1 MNELETAIDWWA
13 NFAARIELEQQH
25 FDDYLNDLDSRRSL
39 ARRIAEV
46 ADADDRRALLKK
58 LKIADETFIRS
69 TDSYPDG
76 IVAWNTP
83 FHPDTD
89 WMFYRLPR
97 KIGADFPQA

>member
-1 MNELETAIDWWA
+1 MDDLNASIEWWTA
-13 NFAARIELEQQH
+13 FAHRVHIEQQH

-39 ARRIAEV
+39 GRRLDEV
-46 ADADDRRALLKK
+46 ADVDIRRELTRQV
-58 LKIADETFIRS
+58 KIADEEFIRN

-89 WMFYRLPR
+89 WMFYRIPR
-97 KIGADFPQA
+97 NTGRDFPQI